1 MKTIYIDENILKN
14 KHLKESIL
22 LDTLPNDVVD
32 KITNHKTSLGNN
44 PSIPDIFNTPYLLKI
59 AEQGFEKTKNKL
71 KEIGEINDTDET
83 ELEAVLSHLILK
95 CKKLETPYRSELE
108 RICFNYVIDLFEIP
122 EDTVDIK
129 VTLSDEIDLNKDSI
143 ILDPNTN
150 DDNMEFNTID
160 DALTIKGEVYKRRLL
175 DSLCMGGAM
184 TFSNDFDSFSN
195 EINKI
200 NPDLID
206 LYNKIIA
213 LNNYLLYTKSDFNLT
228 DENKM
233 QLGTVEVSLGNDIT
247 KVKIEAQ
254 GVIMPILL
262 SELIRGFM
270 ELFISHGLPKDK
282 NIAMNVLGKSD
293 FLKTEPWDMKFGPLL
308 WEKFTSTFND
318 IDTNELPYLLMRV
331 SKIDVDKF
339 NVLFKEIFANTKKG
353 KNIMSHICSKVKNDM
368 EYDKFV
374 DKMDKTKNNKGII
387 SDEYIHPDDL

>member
-1 MKTIYIDENILKN
+1 
-14 KHLKESIL
+14 
-22 LDTLPNDVVD
+22 
-32 KITNHKTSLGNN
+32 
-44 PSIPDIFNTPYLLKI
+44 
-59 AEQGFEKTKNKL
+59 
-71 KEIGEINDTDET
+71 
-83 ELEAVLSHLILK
+83 
-95 CKKLETPYRSELE
+95 
-108 RICFNYVIDLFEIP
+108 
-122 EDTVDIK
+122 
-129 VTLSDEIDLNKDSI
+129 
-143 ILDPNTN
+143 
-150 DDNMEFNTID
+150 MEFNTID

-318 IDTNELPYLLMRV
+318 IDTNELPYLLMRI